1 MTLTKSLRLYGV
13 TGSVIGRE
21 HRRRGRGGQDAAA
34 VVLAEG
40 VACAVVCDGC
50 SSGEASEVG
59 ARLSAR
65 WIATHAPRLRRA
77 IDDDA
82 ALAEAVVAGLV
93 AHLGR
98 VADDLVGASLDGVE
112 AEAMDAGARA
122 RSGIVGSMLL
132 ATALVALVDTRE
144 GGRALVFGVGDGAL
158 YVGGGETRLLDEHV
172 SRTADGGGAPAYPAY
187 RLLERDSLA
196 VGDAQW
202 LAPRVHLR
210 ASAADVDVL
219 AIATDGVAD
228 LEAQRGA
235 SLRDGSRVDGLAELA
250 RDPRLATNPSL
261 LGKRLYALG
270 EVHGRLTDDTTIAV
284 LARVRTATGAGRAIR
299 AREEA

>member
-1 MTLTKSLRLYGV
+1 MTLTESNRLYGV

-21 HRRRGRGGQDAAA
+21 HRRRGRSGQDAAA
-34 VVLAEG
+34 VVLADG

-65 WIATHAPRLRRA
+65 WIAAHAPRLRRA

-82 ALAEAVVAGLV
+82 VLAEAVVAGLV

-98 VADDLVGASLDGVE
+98 VVDDLAGPRLDEGAEELD
-112 AEAMDAGARA
+112 RA
-122 RSGIVGSMLL
+122 RSGVVGSMLL

-144 GGRALVFGVGDGAL
+144 DGRALVFGVGDGAL
-158 YVGGGETRLLDEHV
+158 YAGGETRLLDTEV
-172 SRTADGGGAPAYPAY
+172 ARLSEGAGGGGAPAYPAY
-187 RLLERDSLA
+187 RLLAAGALA
-196 VGDAQW
+196 LDDPRW
-202 LAPRVHLR
+202 LAPRVHFTAR
-210 ASAADVDVL
+210 AADVDVL
-219 AIATDGVAD
+219 AIATDGAAD

-250 RDPRLATNPSL
+250 SDPRLAKNPSL

-270 EVHGRLTDDTTIAV
+270 EVHGRLADDTTIAV
-284 LARVRTATGAGRAIR
+284 LARVRTATGARF
-299 AREEA
+299 ARCGKEEA

>member
-1 MTLTKSLRLYGV
+1 
-13 TGSVIGRE
+13 VIGRE

-34 VVLAEG
+34 VVLTDG
-40 VACAVVCDGC
+40 IACAVVCDGC

-98 VADDLVGASLDGVE
+98 VADDLVGASEGAGCVE
-112 AEAMDAGARA
+112 GAVDDARA
-122 RSGIVGSMLL
+122 EERVRERSGVVGSMLL
-132 ATALVALVDTRE
+132 ATALVALIDTRE

-158 YVGGGETRLLDEHV
+158 YAGDGATRLLDAEV
-172 SRTADGGGAPAYPAY
+172 VRFTDGADGGGAPAYPAY
-187 RLLERDSLA
+187 RLLTSGAL
-196 VGDAQW
+196 DARTLDDARW
-202 LAPRVHLR
+202 LAPRLHFTAR
-210 ASAADVDVL
+210 SADVDVL
-219 AIATDGVAD
+219 AIATDGAAD

-250 RDPRLATNPSL
+250 SDPRLATNPSL

-270 EVHGRLTDDTTIAV
+270 EVHGRLADDTTIAV
-284 LARVRTATGAGRAIR
+284 LARVRRATGALRTLPAK
-299 AREEA
+299 EEA